1 MLEISMNEIFQL
13 NYQKYTS
20 RYEPLETLA
29 KGAFGTVI
37 KANDKLTS
45 NTVAVK
51 IISKTHSKDIAIIQ
65 LKNEVCGLK
74 KSNHPNIVKLFDFYE
89 TEQSIYIV
97 MEYIKGGT
105 LRNYIETHKKKIT
118 EKNAKKIIYYLLQAV
133 DYLHKSNI
141 IHRDIKLDNIML
153 NDPKDL
159 SSLKLIDFGLS
170 AQFEN
175 YNGEFCG
182 TLLYMSPER
191 LFIQNYTKES
201 DIWSIGIIMHILLNG
216 NHPFYHKGCT
226 KEKFFN
232 KVRDGEIVYSKR
244 ISAPAIDLLEHL
256 LDPQQHLRYTASF
269 ALSHKWFFNIRELL
283 NDNECDYNRR
293 DIKNVGLSLM
303 IISLLMQNNRSY
315 KKLLEINVASS
326 DDDDSDL
333 VEKDIARIE
342 EGVDI
347 ANHDVVKDEGKNKF
361 DEITKIDSP
370 SLQKKNKSSKT
381 IVKTGIGSFN
391 KIINKKL
398 FNNNNLFLKANSNTK
413 MKMKYLCQLTSR
425 SSLKYLSINTV
436 NANYPQNNDISHH
449 SDIKSANESKIFLSP
464 KKTKS
469 KLSFNYQ
476 TERKS
481 MGSIP
486 QFIVKRESMEERS
499 NNNSKIENFSII
511 PKKRFNSFS
520 KQPTKKLK
528 LFTHTQLNKETL
540 NTKKSQI
547 LKLPVIRGYSINFFN
562 RKKLSSQEEKRSIKY
577 KI

>member
-1 MLEISMNEIFQL
+1 MNEIFQL

-51 IISKTHSKDIAIIQ
+51 IISKNHSKDIAIIQ

-141 IHRDIKLDNIML
+141 IHRDIKLDNIMF

-191 LFIQNYTKES
+191 LFAKNYTKES
-201 DIWSIGIIMHILLNG
+201 DIWSIGIILHILLNG
-216 NHPFYHKGCT
+216 NHPFYQKGCT
-226 KEKFFN
+226 KEKFLT
-232 KVRDGEIVYSKR
+232 KVRDGEIIYSKR
-244 ISAPAIDLLEHL
+244 ISTSSKDLLEHL
-256 LDPQQHLRYTASF
+256 LEPQQHLRYTASF
-269 ALSHKWFFNIRELL
+269 ALSHKWFYDIRELL
-283 NDNECDYNRR
+283 NDNECDYNRK
-293 DIKNVGLSLM
+293 DIKKVGLSLM
-303 IISLLMQNNRSY
+303 IISILITSKCSY
-315 KKLLEINVASS
+315 RKLLEINEDSS
-326 DDDDSDL
+326 EEDDSDL
-333 VEKDIARIE
+333 TEKDITKIE
-342 EGVDI
+342 QGTNIAGHDI
-347 ANHDVVKDEGKNKF
+347 IKDEGKNKK
-361 DEITKIDSP
+361 ESIKVVSP
-370 SLQKKNKSSKT
+370 RLQKNKSSKT
-381 IVKTGIGSFN
+381 IVRTGLDFFT

-398 FNNNNLFLKANSNTK
+398 YNNSNLFLKANSNTK
-413 MKMKYLCQLTSR
+413 MKMNYLCHLTNR
-425 SSLKYLSINTV
+425 RSLKYLSINTV
-436 NANYPQNNDISHH
+436 NHNYPQNNDISHH
-449 SDIKSANESKIFLSP
+449 SDIRSANESKVYLSL
-464 KKTKS
+464 KKTKPLLNS
-469 KLSFNYQ
+469 Q
-476 TERKS
+476 TEKKSIGSTPRFNIKIERK
-481 MGSIP
+481 
-486 QFIVKRESMEERS
+486 EEKS
-499 NNNSKIENFSII
+499 TNNSKIENFSIT
-511 PKKRFNSFS
+511 PKKRFNSLN
-520 KQPTKKLK
+520 KPTKKLK
-528 LFTHTQLNKETL
+528 LFIHTQINRNTL
-540 NTKKSQI
+540 SSKKPQT
-547 LKLPVIRGYSINFFN
+547 LKLPIIKGNSINFFK
-562 RKKLSSQEEKRSIKY
+562 RKKLSSQEEKRGTKY